1 MVREPIGRARWWA
14 TRVALPVVLLF
25 ALAQWIGRSTLDR
38 ASLEPFYDAAHGQ
51 FRYRRDEFFDDLL
64 HVGGRDAI
72 VAATVLL
79 SLLAAWFWRREQRR
93 ADARRLVYL
102 VVCFVQ
108 TVAVAGLWKQLA
120 GAVTPWNTTPFGG
133 DRPWQALADARGW
146 LALGSPGAHAASGF
160 AWVSLYF
167 VGASLRTRQR
177 WVWLAPGL
185 LLGLL
190 FAVGQH
196 VRGAHPPS
204 HEPLSLAIA
213 WTIAAGTALAFRS
226 RGWLSWS
233 ESDDVA
239 GASDDPP
246 RERALP
252 WLAAGSVALLGVAF
266 YASDKITGDLE
277 GRYHAAYEV
286 FEVLELIGMV
296 VAPSVGAWLLVEK
309 IVALRAG
316 AAIRESE
323 EREQRLQ
330 MLGRLAASVA
340 HEVRNPLQTMRL
352 IVDEQRLDV
361 PDFARH
367 PLRDAFESCFERID
381 RAVDLVY
388 RLARP
393 ESDDRRSADLCEVLR
408 ESIADQQRAAR
419 DRVRFVWRARPD
431 TAVVHASTGDARIV
445 VDNLIRNAW
454 QASPQGGAVTLDLAN
469 DGPAWSLRIE
479 NAGSLQPREDANHA
493 SGLGLGLAIS
503 RQIVGNAGG
512 TLDLAQAD
520 RSVVATLRLPREVA
534 SR

>member
-1 MVREPIGRARWWA
+1 MAHEPIARARWWT

-38 ASLEPFYDAAHGQ
+38 ASLEPFFDAAHGQ
-51 FRYRRDEFFDDLL
+51 FRFRRDEFFDTVL

-72 VAATVLL
+72 VGATVLL
-79 SLLAAWFWRREQRR
+79 SILAAVFWRREQRR
-93 ADARRLVYL
+93 HDARRLIYL
-102 VVCFVQ
+102 VTCFGL

-167 VGASLRTRQR
+167 VGASLRTRHR
-177 WVWLAPGL
+177 WLWLTPGL

-213 WTIAAGTALAFRS
+213 WTIAAATALAFRS
-226 RGWLSWS
+226 RGWLTWS
-233 ESDDVA
+233 ESD
-239 GASDDPP
+239 GAAETPDESS

-266 YASDKITGDLE
+266 YASDKITSDLE
-277 GRYHAAYEV
+277 GRYHAVYEV

-316 AAIRESE
+316 AAMRASL

-330 MLGRLAASVA
+330 LLGRLAASVA

-352 IVDEQRLDV
+352 IIDEQRMDM
-361 PDFARH
+361 PAFARH

-393 ESDDRRSADLCEVLR
+393 ESQDRQSADMCEVLR
-408 ESIADQQRAAR
+408 DSIADQQRAAR
-419 DRVRFVWRARPD
+419 DRVKFVWRARPEA
-431 TAVVHASTGDARIV
+431 AVVHASAGDARIV

-454 QASPQGGAVTLDLAN
+454 QASPEGGAVTLDLAD
-469 DGPAWSLRIE
+469 DGPSWSLRIE
-479 NAGSLQPREDANHA
+479 NAGSLQPRDGADHT

-512 TLDLAQAD
+512 TLDIAEAD
-520 RSVVATLRLPREVA
+520 RSVVTTLRLPREVA
-534 SR
+534 AR